1 MDSIA
6 IKLRTLGQKRWH
18 AFQAGPLEFVTG
30 AALTTIGT
38 VWVVINAPD
47 GVRRVGAAVLFVC
60 VLLQYVWKKRRTTVP
75 SSGEVS
81 ASKLRTLGQKRWHAF
96 QAGPLEFVTGAALT
110 TIGTVWVVINA
121 PDGVR
126 RVGAAVLF
134 VCVLLQYVWKKR
146 RTTVPSSGEVSASK
160 LNDTA

>member
-18 AFQAGPLEFVTG
+18 AFQAGPLEFVAA

-60 VLLQYVWKKRRTTVP
+60 ALLQYVWKKRRTTVP

-96 QAGPLEFVTGAALT
+96 QAGPLEFVAAAALT

-134 VCVLLQYVWKKR
+134 VCALLQYVWKKR